1 MLENGWMDGES
12 ILNVF
17 LPQDFRSQYCIA
29 VWGTHTHDPGR
40 VCESKELS
48 HYPSLVTEG
57 NLQLGRAAYIV
68 FQVSFS
74 AFNCESNK
82 ESGYWGTG

>member
-29 VWGTHTHDPGR
+29 VWGRRLTHTTPGR

-68 FQVSFS
+68 FQVPFS
-74 AFNCESNK
+74 AFCFQL
-82 ESGYWGTG
+82 